1 MRPGDKILVD
11 NATNAVVRERF
22 DCAHYN
28 SWRDGFHVFRHKT
41 LGEIARDLERM
52 FDVQIVIRDTSLLGE
67 EYFATFAS
75 GWEID
80 ELLDA
85 LNIHHT
91 LHIRRDGRI
100 IEIERARR

>member
-1 MRPGDKILVD
+1 
-11 NATNAVVRERF
+11 
-22 DCAHYN
+22 
-28 SWRDGFHVFRHKT
+28 
-41 LGEIARDLERM
+41 M

-85 LNIHHT
+85 LNT
-91 LHIRRDGRI
+91 SGATAASSRSSAPAGRG
-100 IEIERARR
+100 RMTHRSRLLKTNLKHAYMPMGKD